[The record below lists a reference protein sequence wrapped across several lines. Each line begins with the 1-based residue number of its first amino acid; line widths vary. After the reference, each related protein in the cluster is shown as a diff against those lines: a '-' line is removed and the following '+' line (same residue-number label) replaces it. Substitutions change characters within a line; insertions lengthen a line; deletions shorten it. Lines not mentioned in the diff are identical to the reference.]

1 MTKGTSQLRHPDQIP
16 SLEPWPCGKV
26 WSTNQSALAPK
37 MAWTSNSLLYKPH
50 RLQEVLNICPLSCA
64 TQSFFRHLKFSHIS
78 LFCSDNV
85 SVQNISTP
93 NSHSVSTYMS
103 TCCLLCAQPLTALQ
117 FVTWPLTTFWR
128 NKATPWS
135 TSKFRNS
142 CVDGLGLYWLIIG
155 SLINGVPKER
165 RGVELKGKL

>member
-1 MTKGTSQLRHPDQIP
+1 MGRYGL
-16 SLEPWPCGKV
+16 L
-26 WSTNQSALAPK
+26 NQSALAPK
-37 MAWTSNSLLYKPH
+37 MARTSNSLLYKPH

-103 TCCLLCAQPLTALQ
+103 TCCPTINSSLICH
-117 FVTWPLTTFWR
+117 LTTH
-128 NKATPWS
+128 NILEKQGYTLKHIQIQ
-135 TSKFRNS
+135 SKFRNS
-142 CVDGLGLYWLIIG
+142 CVDGLGLYG
-155 SLINGVPKER
+155 SL
-165 RGVELKGKL
+165 